1 MTKQLG
7 SEQAS
12 GVSSLGE
19 ELACC
24 TLPAGPSRQS
34 RKSRVRTG
42 SSRVVS
48 PQVVNSRRA
57 GSTRTSSQYASAPSF
72 CSPESIKDS

>member
-19 ELACC
+19 ELTCC

-48 PQVVNSRRA
+48 PQVVNCDEQGARA
-57 GSTRTSSQYASAPSF
+57 HRLSTRLSPASAHQNR
-72 CSPESIKDS
+72 